1 LRLSG
6 RLPRAESPGAT
17 PRRTGEPKWPTATGA
32 NRPHRAAVARL
43 SPARARQLTSQAPD
57 GPQVHAHDPS
67 HPAAAGLRGRR
78 SRGAVRRGGAALP
91 RRGRRPPGQRRAH
104 LRVER
109 LDAATGAW
117 VTEGTAVAAA
127 DGGFAVR
134 WRSAAPGRAT
144 LRAVVDHGGDASV
157 AAASEELTVTVYRPA
172 KATWYGPG
180 FYGRRTACGQTMS
193 RTLQG
198 VAHRRL
204 PCGTLVAIRHSGRSV
219 VVPVV
224 DRGPFGTDAEWD
236 LTAATAQSVGLT
248 RTAAIGALPQP

>member
-1 LRLSG
+1 MRTTLRT
-6 RLPRAESPGAT
+6 RLLPAFV
-17 PRRTGEPKWPTATGA
+17 
-32 NRPHRAAVARL
+32 AAGLMA
-43 SPARARQLTSQAPD
+43 
-57 GPQVHAHDPS
+57 
-67 HPAAAGLRGRR
+67 PAAAAAAPSPG
-78 SRGAVRRGGAALP
+78 GAVAPQGSVVLTSGAHALAGRLARVRGYVP
-91 RRGRRPPGQRRAH
+91 RGDAGRTV
-104 LRVER
+104 RVER
-109 LDAATGAW
+109 LDATTGAW

-127 DGGFAVR
+127 DGGFAVH

-248 RTAAIGALPQP
+248 RTAAIGALPQR